1 MWQYA
6 GCVSYMNFVMGL
18 MHSPQS
24 LCNPVVEHWNMDSKG
39 RRYNSSWGLKIFC
52 LSHVQTKKKHL
63 SLFLYQ
69 AQNLPSLLFLL
80 GISLQISYLVLHL
93 LYSSL
98 SLTFFCIC
106 FLLSLMKRFTF
117 LCQELDYM

>member
-1 MWQYA
+1 MGTQ
-6 GCVSYMNFVMGL
+6 NILFV
-18 MHSPQS
+18 P
-24 LCNPVVEHWNMDSKG
+24 CPD
-39 RRYNSSWGLKIFC
+39 
-52 LSHVQTKKKHL
+52 KKKHL

-98 SLTFFCIC
+98 SLTFFASVSYCH
-106 FLLSLMKRFTF
+106 
-117 LCQELDYM
+117 